1 MLLVLA
7 LVGLFVLPGP
17 WNVIVVIVAALIEVF
32 EVFFW
37 LRVARRYRVRTG
49 VEAMIGERAEV
60 IGPGR
65 VRFDGA
71 IWNARGPTDRGE
83 TVRVTGIDG
92 LTLEVEPDAT
102 A

>member
-7 LVGLFVLPGP
+7 LVGLFVLPSP
-17 WNVIVVIVAALIEVF
+17 WNVIVVVVAALIEVF

-65 VRFDGA
+65 VRFHGA
-71 IWNARGPTDRGE
+71 IWTARGPDRARRDRAG
-83 TVRVTGIDG
+83 DG
-92 LTLEVEPDAT
+92 RRRPHARGR
-102 A
+102 AGPPA

>member
-7 LVGLFVLPGP
+7 LVGLFVLPEP
-17 WNVIVVIVAALIEVF
+17 WNVIVVVVAALIEVF

-37 LRVARRYRVRTG
+37 IRFIRRYRVQTG

-65 VRFDGA
+65 VRFQGV
-71 IWNARGPTDRGE
+71 IWSARGPTERGE

-92 LTLEVEPDAT
+92 LTLEVEPDAGG
-102 A
+102 